1 MEGIVVLA
9 FIILGSITF
18 YKTKLS
24 YYQKMTVKAVV
35 LYVAVCA
42 FGLSVLAMLGT
53 IGGVIYAS
61 YEDTVE
67 TRMDSYSW
75 YCSKGDFDSL
85 SMMLSFDES
94 YEEEF
99 DYLWEQVDMYDTYN
113 QYQIYRKAAENA
125 VDEEHRVFYETRA
138 EKCKETLQEIC
149 RESRFEENALYAEY
163 YGTVVWE

>member
-1 MEGIVVLA
+1 MEIIVVLA
-9 FIILGSITF
+9 FIILGFIGF

-35 LYVAVCA
+35 LYITVGA

-67 TRMDSYSW
+67 ARMDSYSW

-85 SMMLSFDES
+85 SMMMDYDES

-113 QYQIYRKAAENA
+113 RYQIYRKAAENA
-125 VDEEHRVFYETRA
+125 VDEERRQFYEMQA

-149 RESRFEENALYAEY
+149 RESRFEENVLYAEY
-163 YGTVVWE
+163 YGTVIWE

>member
-1 MEGIVVLA
+1 MEIIVVLA
-9 FIILGSITF
+9 FIILGFIGF

-35 LYVAVCA
+35 LYITVGA

-67 TRMDSYSW
+67 ARMDSYSW

-85 SMMLSFDES
+85 SMMMDYDES

-113 QYQIYRKAAENA
+113 RYQIYRKAAENA
-125 VDEEHRVFYETRA
+125 VDEERRPFYEMQA

-149 RESRFEENALYAEY
+149 RESRFEENVLYAEY
-163 YGTVVWE
+163 YGTVIWE